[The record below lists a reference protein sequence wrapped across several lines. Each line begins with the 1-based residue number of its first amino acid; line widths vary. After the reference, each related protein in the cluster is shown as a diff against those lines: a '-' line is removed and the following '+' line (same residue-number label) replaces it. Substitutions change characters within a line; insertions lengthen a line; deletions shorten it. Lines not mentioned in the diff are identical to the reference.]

1 MEAVMMKEDS
11 LEGFRKYFFREPKPF
26 VAKREVNWSKIRL
39 AGSIALGVVLFT
51 ILLWPSSQPDQET
64 FHEKAE
70 RGSLNQIKQAENDP
84 TQETIRQLQESQAN
98 VRQVH
103 GSLDYLYKPSSPTG
117 SGGGSSS
124 GQDRNSSMI
133 LSRSGTDSR
142 TQLMSGTKVMIHL
155 SGKTAIANGSM
166 PVVGIIASD
175 VSTESGVAIPS
186 GSKALGDASFDS
198 DNERASITWRSII
211 LLDGRERPFSA
222 VSMGRDGEVGID
234 GNVHSDGM
242 KNAAGQTLT
251 RFVGAYAAGSM
262 NTGAFGANQGGNVNG
277 FRNAIAATATD
288 RANAMGE
295 DLQKER
301 KWIELA
307 SGTETT
313 AVLTQPFT
321 FRDAGSTYGR

>member
-1 MEAVMMKEDS
+1 MMKEDS
-11 LEGFRKYFFREPKPF
+11 LEGFRKYFLKEPKPF

-39 AGSIALGVVLFT
+39 AGSISLGVVLLA
-51 ILLWPSSQPDQET
+51 ILFWPSSQPDQET

-84 TQETIRQLQESQAN
+84 TQETIRQLQESQAS

-103 GSLDYLYKPSSPTG
+103 GSLDYLYKPSSPSV

-142 TQLMSGTKVMIHL
+142 TQLMSGTKVMIRL
-155 SGKTAIANGSM
+155 NGKTAISSGSM
-166 PVVGIIASD
+166 PVVGIVTND
-175 VSTESGVAIPS
+175 VSADNGVAIPS

-198 DNERASITWRSII
+198 DNERASIAWRSII
-211 LLDGRERPFSA
+211 LPDGRERPFSA
-222 VSMGRDGEVGID
+222 VSMGSDGEIGID
-234 GNVHSDGM
+234 GNVHSDGV

-251 RFVGAYAAGSM
+251 RFLGAYAAGSM

-277 FRNAIAATATD
+277 LRNAIAATATD

-301 KWIELA
+301 KWIELG
-307 SGTETT
+307 SGTETV

-321 FRDAGSTYGR
+321 YRDAGATYGR